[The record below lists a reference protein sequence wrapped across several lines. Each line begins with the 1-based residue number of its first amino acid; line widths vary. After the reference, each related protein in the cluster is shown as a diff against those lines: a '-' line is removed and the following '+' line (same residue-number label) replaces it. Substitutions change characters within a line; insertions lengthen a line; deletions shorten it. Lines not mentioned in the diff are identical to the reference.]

1 MKDKLKKFW
10 APMTEEFTKKQIF
23 VNIVG
28 AMGFIPAEY
37 LSRWV
42 GGGFW
47 LFALFLIIWWA
58 VVVLIYLTYR
68 YLKNKKY
75 DTQRTNTA
83 D

>member
-68 YLKNKKY
+68 YLKNK
-75 DTQRTNTA
+75 
-83 D
+83 

>member
-28 AMGFIPAEY
+28 VMGFIPAEY
-37 LSRWV
+37 LSRRV